1 MKYWNKTINLLLKT
15 NNFYK
20 KAKKIGLFSTAQSV
34 NEYGGYSSGDD
45 DSPDSESPVSQP
57 PVSEIPDSVGRPGE
71 DLGTFKDLKYLA
83 NTIDNKNP
91 DVANQIDI
99 IAQLLKIAIRNNKG
113 YSYVMNAL
121 NNFVA
126 ETLPDN
132 YPEDDEDDEDDD
144 VDESKLT
151 PIQKEVRRAKQE
163 RFDIEMMMNKT
174 SSDIKKRALKANIDI
189 KKQESPEVIKQMR
202 AAKLDFESV
211 LEQKDRNLNDRPE
224 AGYIDPNQ
232 KQIATE
238 LEDMGINVEEPTDTT
253 DIANELGFGTGIDAS
268 DIAGK
273 RPRDGGGVPGMGVR
287 SIHQYKDY
295 IEFYNEEISKYTED
309 LSEAQ
314 SEKSRNNLIELIKT
328 LESLKAVQTKFK
340 ELSENITWT
349 TYPATEVSP
358 AQKIIDQ
365 PELKGEYDSIKNE
378 LRTLGRKRSGLIQRI
393 KSIRLNKNSEGLE
406 KRYSASKSEK
416 EKFLIEQLILL
427 NDLRASTD
435 LNKGPEIAAR
445 KELIHLLKG
454 TLSLEEIEEYPARLG
469 NIDPVRVNS
478 LLEKIKQASLLKTNR
493 KQYNLNQTIKNK
505 ELINAGRE
513 FADIPGLIK
522 ELTQHIP
529 NIKMG
534 DKKEFFL
541 IESKRIVAE
550 ANAEELTLY
559 KPYIEA
565 IIAAKKSNNKKLQAE
580 TIKQLASALNKV
592 QEKFVKLKEQ
602 MEKFDI
608 DHQDITFW
616 RKSLDLS
623 NKKNLFKKENLS
635 NEDLNEFKTL
645 ILTGQLLLKNNLLRK
660 NSIIIINNLIHA
672 LNERYNQIAQIRVNP
687 QAKNKVRVENIS
699 PDTGEVTIEEMSEED
714 ALNIDPSPLRRIIR
728 NKMSSK
734 HRKNIL
740 KKIANES
747 LQNKMVD
754 SIMSN
759 NSLES
764 ITDPERYAHEVF
776 QEMLEIIKN
785 NNQLD

>member
-45 DSPDSESPVSQP
+45 DSPDSESPVSQSP
-57 PVSEIPDSVGRPGE
+57 ISEIPDSVGNPGE

-83 NTIDNKNP
+83 NTINNKNP

-151 PIQKEVRRAKQE
+151 PVQKEVRRAKQE

-174 SSDIKKRALKANIDI
+174 SSDIKKRAVKANIDI
-189 KKQESPEVIKQMR
+189 KRSESPEVIKQMR
-202 AAKLDFESV
+202 AAKLDFEAV
-211 LEQKDRNLNDRPE
+211 LEQKDRNLNDRSDT
-224 AGYIDPNQ
+224 GYIDPNQ

-238 LEDMGINVEEPTDTT
+238 LKDMGINVEESTDTT
-253 DIANELGFGTGIDAS
+253 DIADELGFGTGIDAS

-273 RPRDGGGVPGMGVR
+273 RPRDGGGAPGMGVR

-309 LSEAQ
+309 LSETQ
-314 SEKSRNNLIELIKT
+314 NEKSRSNLIELIKT
-328 LESLKAVQTKFK
+328 LESLKDSQTKFK
-340 ELSENITWT
+340 KLSEDITWT

-365 PELKGEYDSIKNE
+365 PELKDEYDSIRNE

-393 KSIRLNKNSEGLE
+393 KSIRLNKDSEGLE
-406 KRYSASKSEK
+406 KRYNTSRSEK

-445 KELIHLLKG
+445 KQLIEELKG
-454 TLSLEEIEEYPARLG
+454 NASLKEIEDHPARIG
-469 NIDPVRVNS
+469 NIPPDKINS
-478 LLEKIKQASLLKTNR
+478 LLEIIKQTSLLKTNR

-565 IIAAKKSNNKKLQAE
+565 VIAAKKSNNKKLQAE

-623 NKKNLFKKENLS
+623 NKKGLFKKENLS

-645 ILTGQLLLKNNLLRK
+645 ILTGQLLLENNLLRK

-714 ALNIDPSPLRRIIR
+714 ALNIEPSPLRRIIR